1 MADIKERLQ
10 ADMKSAM
17 KAREK
22 DRLATIRMALAEIK
36 QREVDGQK
44 ALDDATEVAIL
55 DKMVKQRRESAE
67 QYDRGG
73 REDLAE
79 KERAEIEVL
88 RQYLPSPMSA
98 EEIEAAVGEA
108 IDSAGAESIRDMGKV
123 MGLLRPKV
131 QGRVDMQEVSTIVRT
146 KLSA

>member
-22 DRLATIRMALAEIK
+22 DRLGTIRMALAEIK

-44 ALDDATEVAIL
+44 ALDEATEVAIL

-67 QYDRGG
+67 QYDQGG
-73 REDLAE
+73 RDDLAE

-88 RQYLPSPMSA
+88 KQYLPTPMTA
-98 EEIEAAVGEA
+98 EEIEAAVAEA

-123 MGLLRPKV
+123 MGLLRPRV
-131 QGRVDMQEVSTIVRT
+131 QGRVDMQEVSTLVRS